1 MVEYFTDKAGKIR
14 ARIRA
19 KNGEII
25 FSSHQGF
32 ANKRNCYD
40 NLTLIREALGRRI
53 PSE

>member
-1 MVEYFTDKAGKIR
+1 MIEYFIDKAGKFR

-32 ANKRNCYD
+32 TTRRSCYD
-40 NLTLIREALGRRI
+40 NLALIREVLGRRI